1 VQFKEHAVCVL
12 LLYQVQQKFYI
23 SNLYVQFCKRNYT
36 VSKFYTNFKLGRIFK
51 SFEQTCIT
59 DYRVYV
65 LGMIIRLICK
75 ILATEISF
83 PNKQLAC
90 ECTCNTQRPK
100 DAVQEM
106 DKVKM
111 QFNNNT
117 NSGNNSSV

>member
-1 VQFKEHAVCVL
+1 M
-12 LLYQVQQKFYI
+12 
-23 SNLYVQFCKRNYT
+23 